1 MAYENRTTALY
12 ERLSRDDDL
21 QGESNSISMQ
31 KQLLWEFAAR
41 NGLPSPMPFSDDG
54 ISGTRFDRPEF
65 LRMMGMVEE
74 GRIGC
79 ICVKDMSRLGRDYLQ
94 VGQIMEHLR
103 QRGVRL
109 IAVNDGT
116 DTDKGKEDEMTAFRN
131 VINEMYCRDTSKKIK
146 STFKSK
152 GMTGKHLTGTVIY
165 GYLWDANREYWIVDE
180 EAAAVVR
187 RAFELTMAGYGPYQI
202 SKMFSAEKI
211 EIPSVHLAKF
221 GEGVNKN
228 KQVKDPYGWGSSTI
242 VNMLK
247 KREYLGHTVNFKTQK
262 HFKDKK
268 SHYVSED
275 QWVVFENT
283 HPAIIDQETFDNVQR
298 IRGNVRRYPNG
309 WGEAAPLTGLM
320 YCADCGGKMY
330 VHRVNNG
337 KRINQYTCAEYSKV
351 PVGTRCL
358 TQHRIKEEDVLT
370 LIKDLLKAI
379 AEYARCD
386 RDEFLRML
394 QEAQASQQTVE
405 IKKQRTRLAAAKQRY
420 SELEMLACKIYEDN
434 AIGKLTDAR
443 YAILDAQYEKEQTA
457 LTAEISALEK
467 AIAEY
472 GVRQKSA
479 DKFLALI
486 DRYTSFDELTTTMI
500 NEFVEKIV
508 VHERDRKG
516 CTMTTQKVDIY
527 FNFIGNFVP
536 PDFAVQTPE
545 EIKAMEEMEALR
557 QKRHEAYLKRK
568 ASGTYKR
575 YADKVK
581 AQKKAEMDAKKD
593 AIRQEDMENG
603 VFTPVAKLPKLEPQR
618 AAANY

>member
-1 MAYENRTTALY
+1 MAYENRITALY

-21 QGESNSISMQ
+21 NGESNSISMQ

-41 NGLPSPMPFSDDG
+41 NSLPSPMHFADDG

-65 LRMMGMVEE
+65 LRMMAMVEE

-103 QRGVRL
+103 QRSVRL

-116 DTDKGKEDEMTAFRN
+116 DTDKGEDEMTAFRN

-165 GYLWDANREYWIVDE
+165 GYLWDKNREYWIVDE
-180 EAAAVVR
+180 EAAAIVR

-202 SKMFSAEKI
+202 SKIFAAEKI
-211 EIPSVHLAKF
+211 EIPAVHMARY
-221 GEGVNKN
+221 GEGVRKN
-228 KQVKDPYGWGSSTI
+228 MTVKDPYGWGSSTI

-283 HPAIIDQETFDNVQR
+283 HTAIIDQETFDNVQR

-337 KRINQYTCAEYSKV
+337 KRVNQYTCAEYSKV
-351 PVGTRCL
+351 PVGTRCP

-457 LTAEISALEK
+457 LAAEIAALEK

-486 DRYTSFDELTTTMI
+486 DKYTSFDELTTTMI

-516 CTMTTQKVDIY
+516 CVMTTQKVDIY

-557 QKRHEAYLKRK
+557 QKRHEAYLKAK
-568 ASGTYKR
+568 ANGTYKR

-603 VFTPVAKLPKLEPQR
+603 VFTPVAKLPQLEPQR
-618 AAANY
+618 IAANY

>member
-1 MAYENRTTALY
+1 MAYENRITALY

-41 NGLPSPMPFSDDG
+41 NNLPSPMHFSDDG

-65 LRMMGMVEE
+65 LRMMGMVED
-74 GRIGC
+74 GKVGC

-116 DTDKGKEDEMTAFRN
+116 DTDKGEDEMTAFRN

-165 GYLWDANREYWIVDE
+165 GYLWDTNREYWIVDE

-202 SKMFSAEKI
+202 SKIFSAEKI
-211 EIPSVHLAKF
+211 EIPSAHLAKF

-228 KQVKDPYGWGSSTI
+228 KQFKDIYGWCSSTI
-242 VNMLK
+242 VEMLK

-379 AEYARCD
+379 AEYAHCD

-394 QEAQASQQTVE
+394 QEAQASQQTVQ
-405 IKKQRTRLAAAKQRY
+405 IKAQRTRLAAAKQRY

-457 LTAEISALEK
+457 LAAEIAALEK
-467 AIAEY
+467 SIAEY
-472 GVRQKSA
+472 GAKQKSA

-486 DRYTSFDELTTTMI
+486 DRYTNFDELTTTMI

-516 CTMTTQKVDIY
+516 CVMTTQKVDIY

-557 QKRHEAYLKRK
+557 QKRHEAYLKAK
-568 ASGTYKR
+568 ANGTYKR

-618 AAANY
+618 VAANY

>member
-1 MAYENRTTALY
+1 MAYENRITALY
-12 ERLSRDDDL
+12 ERLSHDDEL

-31 KQLLWEFAAR
+31 KQLLWDFAAR
-41 NGLPSPMPFSDDG
+41 NNLPSPIHFWDDG

-65 LRMMGMVEE
+65 LRMMAMVEE

-116 DTDKGKEDEMTAFRN
+116 DTARGDDEMTAFRN
-131 VINEMYCRDTSKKIK
+131 IVNEMYSRDTSKKIK

-152 GMTGKHLTGTVIY
+152 GMSGKHLTGTVIY
-165 GYLWDANREYWIVDE
+165 GYLWDKDRENWIVDE

-202 SKMFSAEKI
+202 SKMFAAEKI
-211 EIPSVHLAKF
+211 EIPSAHLAKF

-228 KQVKDPYGWGSSTI
+228 KQFKDIYGWGSSTI
-242 VNMLK
+242 VEILK
-247 KREYLGHTVNFKTQK
+247 KREYLGHTINFKTQK

-268 SHYVSED
+268 SHYVPED
-275 QWVVFENT
+275 QWVIFENT

-337 KRINQYTCAEYSKV
+337 KRINQYTCAEYSKI

-358 TQHRIKEEDVLT
+358 TQHRIKEEDVLA
-370 LIKDLLKAI
+370 LIRDLLKAI
-379 AEYARCD
+379 AEYAHYD
-386 RDEFLRML
+386 RDEFLRLL
-394 QEAQASQQTVE
+394 QEEQASQQAVT
-405 IKKQRTRLAAAKQRY
+405 IKAQRTRLTAARQRY
-420 SELEMLACKIYEDN
+420 SDLEMLACKIYEDN

-457 LTAEISALEK
+457 LAAEIKELEK
-467 AIAEY
+467 GIADY
-472 GVRQKSA
+472 GSKQKSA
-479 DKFLALI
+479 DRFLALI

-516 CTMTTQKVDIY
+516 CVMTTQKVDIY
-527 FNFIGNFVP
+527 FNFIGSFVP

-557 QKRHEAYLKRK
+557 QKRHEAYLKAK
-568 ASGTYKR
+568 ASGAYKR
-575 YADKVK
+575 YANKKK
-581 AQKKAEMDAKKD
+581 AQKKADMDARKN
-593 AIRQEDMENG
+593 AIRQEDMNNG
-603 VFTPVAKLPKLEPQR
+603 VFTPVSRLPKREPQR
-618 AAANY
+618 VAAAM

>member
-1 MAYENRTTALY
+1 
-12 ERLSRDDDL
+12 
-21 QGESNSISMQ
+21 
-31 KQLLWEFAAR
+31 
-41 NGLPSPMPFSDDG
+41 
-54 ISGTRFDRPEF
+54 
-65 LRMMGMVEE
+65 
-74 GRIGC
+74 
-79 ICVKDMSRLGRDYLQ
+79 
-94 VGQIMEHLR
+94 
-103 QRGVRL
+103 
-109 IAVNDGT
+109 
-116 DTDKGKEDEMTAFRN
+116 
-131 VINEMYCRDTSKKIK
+131 
-146 STFKSK
+146 
-152 GMTGKHLTGTVIY
+152 MTGKHLTGTVIY
-165 GYLWDANREYWIVDE
+165 GYLWDENREYWIVDE

-202 SKMFSAEKI
+202 SKMFAAEKI

-228 KQVKDPYGWGSSTI
+228 KQGKDPYGWGSSTI

-268 SHYVSED
+268 SHYVPED
-275 QWVVFENT
+275 QWVIFENT

-330 VHRVNNG
+330 IHRVNNG
-337 KRINQYTCAEYSKV
+337 KRVNQYTCAEYSKV

-443 YAILDAQYEKEQTA
+443 YAILDAQYEREQTA
-457 LTAEISALEK
+457 LSAEISTLEK

-486 DRYTSFDELTTTMI
+486 DKYTSFDGLTTTMI

-508 VHERDRKG
+508 VHERDRKV
-516 CTMTTQKVDIY
+516 CVMTTQKVDIY

-536 PDFAVQTPE
+536 PDFAVQAPE

-557 QKRHEAYLKRK
+557 QKRHEAYLKAK
-568 ASGTYKR
+568 ANGTYKR
-575 YADKVK
+575 YANKVK

-593 AIRQEDMENG
+593 AIRQEDMKNG
-603 VFTPVAKLPKLEPQR
+603 VFTPVARLPKLEPQR
-618 AAANY
+618 AAAM